1 MHMERNVAKD
11 SEGSV
16 VYVML
21 LMFTIVDD
29 MSVVISITASP
40 PATKYNLNFKI
51 MGSKS
56 IAA

>member
-1 MHMERNVAKD
+1 MHMERNVAEG

-21 LMFTIVDD
+21 LTFTIVDD
-29 MSVVISITASP
+29 ISVVISMTASP

-56 IAA
+56 I